1 MVRNVS
7 DEKIEV
13 KFDTMCSQQ
22 EQTYYININDILKT
36 YSAYTVYPEGILQ
49 KYNIRALD
57 IQYKLI
63 PFYSGRVLTYFTYRM
78 PINQITYYYH
88 GFGISILNVW
98 FSKLCKI

>member
-36 YSAYTVYPEGILQ
+36 YSAYTVYQEGILQ

-63 PFYSGRVLTYFTYRM
+63 PFYSG
-78 PINQITYYYH
+78 
-88 GFGISILNVW
+88 
-98 FSKLCKI
+98 